1 MKIHSSST
9 KKFAEPPVH
18 FETASSADSNSS
30 SGLDP
35 LGLSEYDVG
44 SGGIYRFSPGAGA
57 DLSSK
62 WAPLWNVPHSGH
74 LTDPL
79 GCMDAH
85 TGQDVAPINLLR
97 GSDILFNKHI
107 FLITYDLFSI
117 IGLNDNRFF
126 FVIKLDNRA
135 IEFLTF
141 DH

>member
-1 MKIHSSST
+1 MKNHSSST

-62 WAPLWNVPHSGH
+62 WAPL
-74 LTDPL
+74 
-79 GCMDAH
+79 
-85 TGQDVAPINLLR
+85 
-97 GSDILFNKHI
+97 
-107 FLITYDLFSI
+107 
-117 IGLNDNRFF
+117 
-126 FVIKLDNRA
+126 
-135 IEFLTF
+135 
-141 DH
+141 